1 MDKDKYLMTLATQ
14 EKVTL
19 KEFITV
25 IGAKPST
32 SYTGQVMKE
41 DYVIAF
47 DTTEEQNAELLE
59 FHVLQQQLTELNPS
73 YSPSTVTKSYF
84 YRPDSTTKTGTG
96 VSIALT
102 GDVYAGDF
110 VQEFLIEKKYKTGKD
125 VIVRYLI
132 MNMKTGKG
140 ETAFATCTVD
150 SDRGGAVRE
159 NATFSVTLQS
169 TGNTPTEFIYEE
181 LLIEAGEI
189 TQEDVT
195 TSAFQIAAGNDTVK
209 VTLKKGTFHTS
220 KTNTSLYNV
229 SGETVESV
237 AFENSNKTLVLTIVA
252 ADAQNNNATVNITAE
267 AFTEDTVVTNADVE
281 TPIASTKEEELSAL
295 SFTKRAKNK
304 KDGEIE

>member
-1 MDKDKYLMTLATQ
+1 MQKDKYLTSLSIQ

-19 KEFITV
+19 KEFVTAM
-25 IGAKPST
+25 GTMPSKA
-32 SYTGQVMKE
+32 YTGQIMKE
-41 DYVIAF
+41 DYIIAF
-47 DTTEEQNAELLE
+47 DTTAEQNAKLLD
-59 FHVLQQQLTELNPS
+59 FHVLQQQLTEMNPS

-169 TGNTPTEFIYEE
+169 TGNTPTEFTYEE

-195 TSAFQIAAGNDTVK
+195 TVAFTIATGNDTVK
-209 VTLKKGTFHTS
+209 ATLKKGAFQPEKTS
-220 KTNTSLYNV
+220 TSLYTI
-229 SGETVESV
+229 SGETVTGA
-237 AFENSNKTLVLTIVA
+237 AFENDNKTVVLTITA
-252 ADAQNNNATVNITAE
+252 ADDQNSNASITIKGE
-267 AFTEDTVVTNADVE
+267 AFDKSTVVTASDVQ
-281 TPIASTKEEELSAL
+281 TPIASTQADGLSLEKSLA
-295 SFTKRAKNK
+295 KKNK
-304 KDGEIE
+304 E